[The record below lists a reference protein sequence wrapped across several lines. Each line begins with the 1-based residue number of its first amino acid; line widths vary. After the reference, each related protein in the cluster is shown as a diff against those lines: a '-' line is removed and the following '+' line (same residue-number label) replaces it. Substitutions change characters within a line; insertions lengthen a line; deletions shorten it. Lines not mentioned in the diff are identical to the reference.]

1 MKFIKKTLLISSLG
15 VSVVVVINSSCKAD
29 GG

>member
-1 MKFIKKTLLISSLG
+1 MKFLSKIILTNFG
-15 VSVVVVINSSCKAD
+15 ATTEVMVNSSCKAD